1 MMDLVEVVM
10 DIQPIYRCAVGID
23 IHLQL
28 LVVCVIVQPEGV
40 DEPEVYRREFGGFQ
54 RDRHAMAEW
63 IAGFSPDIVVM
74 ESTGIYWRSP
84 YAALE
89 KVGIRAWVVNA
100 QHVKKVPGRKT
111 DVCDAQWLAML
122 ARSGLLRG
130 SFIPPQALRNLR
142 QLSRYH
148 ERLTRQRAAEKNR
161 LIKTLNDAGIR
172 LSAMVSDPHGQA
184 ATAII
189 DCLLEGGTP
198 EQALAY
204 AGRLQ
209 ASKDELLAALEG
221 DLSEE
226 HRFTA
231 NMQRRHLRY
240 LDEQLRALEAELQ
253 RRLTPFQP
261 ALELLQTIPG
271 VNQLSAAQ
279 LLVEIGTEMSAFGS
293 AAKLSM
299 WAGVCPGNHESA
311 GKRSSGK
318 TPKGHRFLRTLLC
331 QIAWAAVRTAGQ
343 FKDKFQGLVI
353 RRGTQRAI
361 IAIAH
366 KVLKTVFVLLQRQVP
381 YQDSTVDYQA
391 LAVQRNA
398 PRWIRQLQKFGYLPK
413 IA

>member
-1 MMDLVEVVM
+1 M
-10 DIQPIYRCAVGID
+10 DIQPIDRCAVGID

-28 LVVCVIVQPEGV
+28 LVVCVIVQREGT
-40 DEPEVYRREFGGFQ
+40 DEPDVYRREFGGFQ
-54 RDRHAMAEW
+54 RDRRAMAEW

-74 ESTGIYWRSP
+74 ESTGIYWKSP

-161 LIKTLNDAGIR
+161 LVKTLNDAGIR
-172 LSAMVSDPHGQA
+172 LSAVVSDPHGQA

-189 DCLLEGGTP
+189 DCLLDGGTP
-198 EQALAY
+198 EQALSY
-204 AGRLQ
+204 AGRLR
-209 ASKDELLAALEG
+209 APKDELLAALEG

-240 LDEQLRALEAELQ
+240 LDEQLSALEDELQ
-253 RRLTPFQP
+253 HRLTPFQP

-311 GKRSSGK
+311 PVSGRAAKRRKATVSCAPCYAKLHGPLYAPQVSSRTNFKAWSFVGE
-318 TPKGHRFLRTLLC
+318 PSEPLSPLR
-331 QIAWAAVRTAGQ
+331 I
-343 FKDKFQGLVI
+343 K
-353 RRGTQRAI
+353 
-361 IAIAH
+361 
-366 KVLKTVFVLLQRQVP
+366 
-381 YQDSTVDYQA
+381 S
-391 LAVQRNA
+391 
-398 PRWIRQLQKFGYLPK
+398 
-413 IA
+413 